1 MNDKN
6 SVLTFWIYHY
16 GLTYYKLGASENI
29 TDRMYMLKL
38 NRFKDL
44 YNFALASYADGLS
57 NQLLVSAIK
66 DDKENEFL
74 DDFVVKFNQF
84 LQNHPGV
91 YEIMDEVF
99 LDSMHD
105 LMASKTLP
113 IDLAMLYDTRKGR

>member
-16 GLTYYKLGASENI
+16 GLTHYKLGASENI

-57 NQLLVSAIK
+57 NQLLVSAINNN
-66 DDKENEFL
+66 KEDEFL

-84 LQNHPGV
+84 LQNHPGA
-91 YEIMDEVF
+91 YEIMDKEF
-99 LDSMHD
+99 TDNMKNIMDSK
-105 LMASKTLP
+105 SLP